1 MFANKK
7 FTIALVLLG
16 LGIIFLILENTFF
29 QYVDNDGILH
39 ESFFLPLSVLSI
51 AVGVLF
57 LFFLIIQKIGCSF
70 HKRK

>member
-1 MFANKK
+1 MLANKI
-7 FTIALVLLG
+7 FTIALVSLG
-16 LGIIFLILENTFF
+16 LGIVFLILENTFF